1 MQDQPVRILIVEDNE
16 SDYVFARDIIK
27 RSMADCEA
35 VWAERLETA
44 TAAFGA
50 GRFDVILL
58 DMGLPDSQGWST
70 LEAVHRQAGET
81 PIIVLTGLEDEDT
94 GMQAVE
100 HGAQD
105 YLTKMNMVESPRLLL
120 RAIRYAMQRHQLQD
134 ALVESRLK
142 EARFR
147 LEKLESLGVLA
158 GGIAHDFNNLLTGV
172 IGNIALAKNS
182 LPAGHEARHLM
193 EEAERASVRA
203 TSLTRQLL
211 AFAKGGNP
219 VKSLTAVCDLVQE
232 CVTFALRGSNV
243 KAEMTLPS
251 NLWTAELD
259 RGQVAQVIHNIVIN
273 AVQAMPQGGT
283 LKVACEN
290 VTVTSDGPGLLS
302 RGKYV
307 SFAIRDEGTGIPKEH
322 LSRLFDP
329 YFTTKQKGS
338 GLGLAI
344 VHTVVQK
351 HGGSVEVESVL
362 GQGSMFR
369 VYLPAS
375 QRVVPAQPV
384 VPPAALA
391 HARVLI
397 MDDDDSVRMLLADC
411 LRRQGVSVVAT
422 PNGTEAVAVYGTSIT
437 EGKPFDA
444 VILDLTVPGGDGGLW
459 TLAELSK
466 LNPGVRAIVSSGY
479 STDPVLSDFR
489 RYGFKAVLP
498 KPYRPHELNAVLAD
512 TLADQAG

>member
-1 MQDQPVRILIVEDNE
+1 MQDPPVRVLIVEDNE

-27 RSMADCEA
+27 SSMPACETA
-35 VWAERLETA
+35 WAERLETA
-44 TAAFGA
+44 AAALATGT
-50 GRFDVILL
+50 FDVILL

-70 LEAVHRQAGET
+70 LEAVHQKAGET
-81 PIIVLTGLEDEDT
+81 PIIVLTGLEDDDT

-105 YLTKMNMVESPRLLL
+105 YLTKMNLVESPRLLL
-120 RAIRYAMQRHQLQD
+120 RAIRYAMQRRQLHK
-134 ALVESRLK
+134 ALVESQLK

-172 IGNIALAKNS
+172 IGNIALAQSS
-182 LPAGHEARHLM
+182 LPSGHEARHLLD
-193 EEAERASVRA
+193 EAEQASVRA

-219 VKSLTAVCDLVQE
+219 VKSLTALCDLVQE
-232 CVTFALRGSNV
+232 CVTFALRGANV
-243 KAEMTLPS
+243 KAEMTLPD

-283 LKVACEN
+283 LRVACKN
-290 VTVTSDGPGLLS
+290 VTVESDRPGLLS
-302 RGKYV
+302 KGKYV
-307 SFAIRDEGTGIPKEH
+307 GISIRDEGTGIPQEH

-344 VHTVVQK
+344 VHAVVQK
-351 HGGSVEVESVL
+351 HGGLVEVESVL
-362 GQGSMFR
+362 GQGSLFR

-375 QRVVPAQPV
+375 QMVVSAEPV

-397 MDDDDSVRMLLADC
+397 MDDDDSVRMLLAAC
-411 LRRQGVSVVAT
+411 LKRHGVSVVAT
-422 PNGTEAVAVYGTSIT
+422 TNGTEAVAVYGNGMT

-459 TLAELSK
+459 ALAELRK
-466 LNPGVRAIVSSGY
+466 LNPDVRAIVSSGY
-479 STDPVLSDFR
+479 SSDPVLADFR
-489 RYGFKAVLP
+489 KYGFKAVLP
-498 KPYRPHELNAVLAD
+498 KPYRPHELNAVLAGA
-512 TLADQAG
+512 LAE